1 MAKIF
6 NVFINFVSLESI
18 IILLNYYICVIRIAS
33 AFCRV
38 EMKIFCY
45 YTFSYKQ
52 RLLLYKMMADGDEN
66 NIIEFY

>member
-1 MAKIF
+1 MGKIF

-18 IILLNYYICVIRIAS
+18 IIILNYYICVIRIAS
-33 AFCRV
+33 AFCKV

-52 RLLLYKMMADGDEN
+52 RFLLYKMMADRDESH
-66 NIIEFY
+66 Y